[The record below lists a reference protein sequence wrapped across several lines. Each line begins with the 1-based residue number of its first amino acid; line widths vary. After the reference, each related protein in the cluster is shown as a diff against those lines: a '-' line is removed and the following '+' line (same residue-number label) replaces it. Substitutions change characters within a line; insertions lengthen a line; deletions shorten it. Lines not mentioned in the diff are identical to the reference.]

1 MACRRAT
8 GLLRQVQVWF
18 GTSIIVRAQGAPGS
32 IVPVMRA
39 AVDSADP
46 MLPFAKVRS
55 MADVQAEAIAMPR
68 LMMVLLLTLAAAAMA
83 LAAVGIHGL
92 ISSSVTERTREMGIR
107 MALGATTGR
116 AVTTV
121 ALPGVLLAAAGVVVG
136 VIASRGATTMIQSF
150 VWGVSPTDPV
160 TYAAVAALFVTI
172 AAVASVL
179 PALRIIRLDPA
190 KTLRA
195 E

>member
-1 MACRRAT
+1 
-8 GLLRQVQVWF
+8 
-18 GTSIIVRAQGAPGS
+18 
-32 IVPVMRA
+32 
-39 AVDSADP
+39 
-46 MLPFAKVRS
+46 